1 MIHHFIPA
9 LAEVRRDLHRIRS
22 NKQADDAM
30 SAQPFDWMKPDYAA
44 VYAQRGERLARLRA
58 SPASLP
64 PLFEFYAQRPADF
77 INDWGTTFDPRNPE
91 RGLPSTVPFLLFD
104 RQRELIAWLLDLW
117 RDQKHGLVEKSRDMG
132 ASCLIMAFICT
143 MSLFN
148 RGLAFGVG
156 SRKEEL
162 VDRSGDPSCLF
173 WKARHFMQSLPPE
186 FLQGWSI
193 TKHSADRRLL
203 FPMTGSTVT
212 GEAGDGI
219 GRGGRASM
227 YFIDEA
233 AHLERPALIDA
244 SLSATTNCRVD
255 ISTPAGRSNSFAE
268 RRFSGRHPI
277 FTMHWRQ
284 DPRKSPEWYARMKQ
298 MLAPD
303 VLAAEVDL
311 DYSASVTGLL
321 IRQEWVRSAIGA
333 AQKLGI
339 TVSGAWR
346 ASLDVADEGRD
357 DCALAIRHGIEL
369 KYLDSWSGKDS
380 NIYQSTVRAIG
391 ICDVYRIREL
401 MYDSDGLGSACR
413 GDVASINE
421 ARTAA
426 GKYPIADE
434 AFRGSGSVPDPDGE
448 LVPSRLNRDFFCN
461 RKALSWW
468 HIARRFEATHR
479 AITQNIPVR
488 DADLLIS
495 IDPNLPQ
502 LEQLIAELCQPTYI
516 INTAGKVVIDKQ
528 PEGTKSPNL
537 ADSAMM
543 LYAPRDGDHSA
554 GYFGALLEAAPAGAA
569 NDEPA
574 PAGILIPGTADCC
587 VASIACS
594 DDTIAVVYIA
604 WCSLVL
610 AESPLV
616 VVDWSVEEIGGQF
629 ATLIP
634 RVLARLR
641 ELVIETR
648 SAPGTAILIDG
659 GGLGM
664 QIYADASSSVDEVH
678 LLDPY
683 IAELDLTARA
693 VAASAHVLRGKV
705 KASIGAAEKT
715 ATLKAATKNWLA
727 PIMNFSARSPESA
740 GPLLAPLSNLVLD
753 IFIDDKRTLAPKRR
767 A

>member
-1 MIHHFIPA
+1 MI
-9 LAEVRRDLHRIRS
+9 AE
-22 NKQADDAM
+22 A
-30 SAQPFDWMKPDYAA
+30 FDWQHPDYER
-44 VYAQRGERLARLRA
+44 VYSQRAERLAHIRANPEMLPALRA
-58 SPASLP
+58 H
-64 PLFEFYAQRPADF
+64 YAVNVADF
-77 INDWGTTFDPRNPE
+77 LSDWGSTFDPRNPE
-91 RGLPSTVPFLLFD
+91 RGLPSTVPFILFD
-104 RQRELIAWLLDLW
+104 RQRELIAWLLELW
-117 RDQKHGLVEKSRDMG
+117 RDQKHGMVEKSRDMG
-132 ASCLIMAFICT
+132 ASWIVMGFVCT

-148 RGLAFGVG
+148 QGLAFGIG

-173 WKARHFMQSLPPE
+173 WKGRHFMQGLPPE

-193 TKHSADRRLL
+193 TKHSADRRLV
-203 FPMTGSTVT
+203 FPMTGSIIT

-227 YFIDEA
+227 YFIDES

-244 SLSATTNCRVD
+244 SLSATTNCRID

-268 RRFSGRHPI
+268 RRFSGRHPV
-277 FTMHWRQ
+277 FTMSWRQ
-284 DPRKSPEWYARMKQ
+284 DPRKSLEWYARMKQ

-333 AQKLGI
+333 AQRLGI

-346 ASLDVADEGRD
+346 AALDVADEGRD

-380 NIYQSTVRAIG
+380 NIYESTVRAIS

-413 GDVASINE
+413 GDIASINE
-421 ARTAA
+421 ARAAA

-448 LVPSRLNRDFFCN
+448 LVPSRLNRDFFSN

-479 AITQNIPVR
+479 AITQQISVR

-502 LEQLIAELCQPTYI
+502 LEQFIAELCQPTYI
-516 INTAGKVVIDKQ
+516 INSAGKVVINKQ

-543 LYAPRDGDHSA
+543 LYAPREGDHSA
-554 GYFGALLEAAPAGAA
+554 GYFGALLEAPAGAA

-574 PAGILIPGTADCC
+574 PTGIVIPGKADCC

-594 DDTIAVVYIA
+594 EDTIAVVYIA
-604 WCSLVL
+604 WCGLVL
-610 AESPLV
+610 MDSPFV

-629 ATLIP
+629 STLIP

-641 ELVIETR
+641 ELAIETN
-648 SAPGTAILIDG
+648 SAPGIAILIDG

-664 QIYADASSSVDEVH
+664 QVYSDASSSVDEVH

-683 IAELDLTARA
+683 ISDLDLTARA

-705 KASIGAAEKT
+705 KVSIGAAEKT

-727 PIMNFSARSPESA
+727 PILNFSARSPESA

-753 IFIDDKRTLAPKRR
+753 IFVDDKRTLAPKRR

>member
-1 MIHHFIPA
+1 MRAGATMSAEAFDFQTADYQAIFEQRAARLVQIRANPEMLPA
-9 LAEVRRDLHRIRS
+9 LFA
-22 NKQADDAM
+22 
-30 SAQPFDWMKPDYAA
+30 
-44 VYAQRGERLARLRA
+44 
-58 SPASLP
+58 
-64 PLFEFYAQRPADF
+64 FYAERPADF

-91 RGLPSTVPFLLFD
+91 RGLPSTVPFILFD

-132 ASCLIMAFICT
+132 ASCLIMAFMCT

-203 FPMTGSTVT
+203 FPMTGSTIT

-233 AHLERPALIDA
+233 AHIERPLLVDA

-255 ISTPAGRSNSFAE
+255 VSTPAGRSNSFAE
-268 RRFSGRHPI
+268 RRFSGRHPV
-277 FTMHWRQ
+277 FTMHWTQ
-284 DPRKSPEWYARMKQ
+284 DARKSPAWYARMKQ
-298 MLAPD
+298 ILAPD

-321 IRQEWVRSAIGA
+321 IRQEWVRSAVGA
-333 AQKLGI
+333 AQKLAL

-346 ASLDVADEGRD
+346 AALDVADEGRD

-369 KYLDSWSGKDS
+369 KHLDSWSGKDS
-380 NIYQSTVRAIG
+380 NIYQSTVRAISV
-391 ICDVYRIREL
+391 CDVYRIREL

-413 GDVASINE
+413 GDVAAINE

-426 GKYPIADE
+426 GKHPIADE

-448 LVPSRLNRDFFCN
+448 LVPSRLNRDFFSN

-479 AITQNIPVR
+479 AVTQNIPVR

-502 LEQLIAELCQPTYI
+502 LEQLIAELCQPTYV
-516 INTAGKVVIDKQ
+516 INSAGKVVIDKQ

-537 ADSAMM
+537 ADSVMM
-543 LYAPRDGDHSA
+543 LYAPREGDHSA
-554 GYFGALLEAAPAGAA
+554 GYFSALLEAPGAA
-569 NDEPA
+569 AEEPES
-574 PAGILIPGTADCC
+574 AGIVIPGRASCI
-587 VASIACS
+587 VASIAAGVPPHE
-594 DDTIAVVYIA
+594 DVIAVGFFA
-604 WCSLVL
+604 WCHLVL
-610 AESPLV
+610 PNSPLV
-616 VVDWSVEEIGGQF
+616 CVDWMVEELAGD
-629 ATLIP
+629 ALTSLLP
-634 RVLARLR
+634 RVFARSR
-641 ELVIETR
+641 ELTKELNAIF
-648 SAPGTAILIDG
+648 PGTAVQVDTAGIG
-659 GGLGM
+659 A
-664 QIYADASSSVDEVH
+664 QIFADACERGLEGVQM
-678 LLDPY
+678 LDQH
-683 IAELDLTARA
+683 IGALDLMPRA
-693 VAASAHVLRGKV
+693 VAASAFVLRGRV
-705 KASIGAAEKT
+705 KCTTQAAQKT
-715 ATLKAATKNWLA
+715 STLRATTKNWLL
-727 PIMNFSARSPESA
+727 PILNFSARQSPELA
-740 GPLLAPLSNLVLD
+740 GPLLPIIINITLD
-753 IFIDDKRTLAPKRR
+753 SFVENKQTLLAPKPR
-767 A
+767 AIS